1 MIEFTENEERVYQM
15 WRAGESYADIAAAL
29 GITRASAYDIMRRRD
44 RKNRLN
50 ERLDFIPAKITV
62 RTAHALIRA
71 GVKSREWMERIGRDG
86 LIGIKDIGVG
96 TAEEIWRSVFGDDDT
111 RP

>member
-29 GITRASAYDIMRRRD
+29 GITRASAYDIMHRRD
-44 RKNRLN
+44 RKIRLN

-71 GVKSREWMERIGRDG
+71 GVKSREWTKRIGRDG
-86 LIGIKDIGVG
+86 LSGIKGIGIG
-96 TAEEIWRSVFGDDDT
+96 TAEEIWRSVFGDDGDV
-111 RP
+111 